1 MVTKSNASVPRQSP
15 APDREV
21 QLPER
26 TALEAS
32 VHSTLVQ
39 VAQDQTAT
47 KKLHVMRNQDAVNR
61 VAKAQRPTVAGAK
74 EVQTMAVEQSL
85 DSLVLYNDASGLLV
99 MRNYDAGMKM
109 LIWWD
114 ADARYKVINS
124 QKYTL

>member
-1 MVTKSNASVPRQSP
+1 MELA
-15 APDREV
+15 
-21 QLPER
+21 ER
-26 TALEAS
+26 TALETS

-39 VAQDQTAT
+39 VAQHQTAT
-47 KKLHVMRNQDAVNR
+47 KKLQVMRNKDAMNR
-61 VAKAQRPTVAGAK
+61 VAKAQHPKVAGAK
-74 EVQTMAVEQSL
+74 KVQTMAVEQSL

>member
-1 MVTKSNASVPRQSP
+1 M
-15 APDREV
+15 

-47 KKLHVMRNQDAVNR
+47 KKLHGVMRNQDAVNR

-74 EVQTMAVEQSL
+74 EVQTKAVEQSL